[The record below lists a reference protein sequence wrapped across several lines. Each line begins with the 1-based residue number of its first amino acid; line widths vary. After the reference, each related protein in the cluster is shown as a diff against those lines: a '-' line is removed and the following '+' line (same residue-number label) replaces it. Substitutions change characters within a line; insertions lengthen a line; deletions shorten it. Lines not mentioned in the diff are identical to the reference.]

1 MKDLTH
7 LLHGRGR
14 YIRWWPGVVLLAILL
29 LAACGTATGGSASAT
44 TAPTTTTAP
53 TATTAPSASATSA
66 TTSTATAQV
75 KISEQNDKYG
85 FSPTMLTVAKGT
97 KVTWTNVSD
106 APHTV
111 TSDTGS
117 TLASDTISPSTG
129 TFSFTFTQPGTY
141 TYHCMI
147 HPYMKGTIVVTG

>member
-7 LLHGRGR
+7 LLHGR
-14 YIRWWPGVVLLAILL
+14 YIRWWPGAVLFAILL
-29 LAACGTATGGSASAT
+29 LAGCGTTSGASGASA
-44 TAPTTTTAP
+44 TTAP

-66 TTSTATAQV
+66 TTSAGTDQV
-75 KISEQNDKYG
+75 KMTEQSDKYG
-85 FSPTMLTVAKGT
+85 FSPTTLTIKAGT
-97 KVTWTNVSD
+97 KVTWTNASD

-117 TLASDTISPSTG
+117 TLASGTVSPSG
-129 TFSFTFTQPGTY
+129 GSFSFTFTQPGTY